1 MSTLTKEIV
10 MENTLVVKRIN
21 PQSGYKNLLA
31 FADVTVNGVTIN
43 GVRIVQG
50 NNGNFISMP
59 QRLGKQGKYFPI
71 CTIEDQSLRE
81 DLLTLL
87 QDEISAVNGPTDSIE
102 DQQ

>member
-1 MSTLTKEIV
+1 

-43 GVRIVQG
+43 GVRIVEG
-50 NNGNFISMP
+50 KNGNFLSMP

-71 CTIEDQSLRE
+71 CNIEDQELRTE
-81 DLLTLL
+81 LLNLL
-87 QDEISAVNGPTDSIE
+87 QDELSSVSSE
-102 DQQ
+102 Q

>member
-1 MSTLTKEIV
+1 

-43 GVRIVQG
+43 GVRLVEG
-50 NNGNFISMP
+50 KNGSFISMP

-71 CTIEDQSLRE
+71 CNIEDAELRT

-87 QDEISAVNGPTDSIE
+87 QDELCSLNGPADSID